1 MARAAASTDRPT
13 AAQSAETTPI
23 LLVGGDDDF
32 SIQQRARQV
41 WESWRKAAGGMDHEV
56 LDASVSNSSDAL
68 SAIGRLREALQT
80 LPFFGGPKLVWFQ
93 ACSFL
98 GEDRT
103 SASAAV
109 TEALGELAEE
119 FKTFRWDGV
128 RLLISASKPDK
139 RRTFFKTIEKLGV
152 VELFVALSADDK
164 DWVSKAET
172 EAIRVF
178 RSRGRT
184 IDDEALAELV
194 ARTGPNLRLLSQ
206 ECEKLILYAGE
217 RTEVT
222 RSDIEAVT
230 ARQKSAQAFAL
241 AEALGDRN
249 LGKAL
254 RTLDEEL
261 WEIRTGADKKKS
273 EIGLLYGLISK
284 IRNLILIREL
294 VTSGQLKSG
303 AQYNTFKS
311 QLERIP
317 ADQMP
322 RDKRYNP
329 LALHPFVMFQ
339 ALRQAENYRSE
350 ELVRGMEA
358 LLEANRKL
366 VSSDADEARVLQQV
380 LIEIIGVG
388 KQRRSGL
395 PR

>member
-1 MARAAASTDRPT
+1 
-13 AAQSAETTPI
+13 
-23 LLVGGDDDF
+23 
-32 SIQQRARQV
+32 
-41 WESWRKAAGGMDHEV
+41 MDHEV
-56 LDASVSNSSDAL
+56 LDASASNSSDAL

-93 ACSFL
+93 TCSFL
-98 GEDRT
+98 GDDRT

-109 TEALGELAEE
+109 TEALGGLAEE
-119 FKTFRWDGV
+119 FKVFRWDGV

-178 RSRGRT
+178 RSRNRT

-206 ECEKLILYAGE
+206 ECEKLILYAGD
-217 RTEVT
+217 RPEVT
-222 RSDIEAVT
+222 RADIEAVT

-294 VTSGQLKSG
+294 LTSGQLKSG
-303 AQYNTFKS
+303 AQYNTFKT

-317 ADQMP
+317 AEQMP
-322 RDKRYNP
+322 KDKRYNP

-380 LIEIIGVG
+380 LIEIIGIG
-388 KQRRSGL
+388 KPKRSG
-395 PR
+395 PTR

>member
-284 IRNLILIREL
+284 VRNLILIREL
-294 VTSGQLKSG
+294 MSAGYLKP
-303 AQYNTFKS
+303 ANQYNSFKA
-311 QLERIP
+311 QLDRIP
-317 ADQMP
+317 VDQMP
-322 RDKRYNP
+322 ADKRYNP
-329 LALHPFVMFQ
+329 LSVHPFALFQ
-339 ALRQAENYRSE
+339 AARQAENFQSA
-350 ELVRGMEA
+350 ELVRAMEL

-380 LIEIIGVG
+380 LVEIVGIGVARP
-388 KQRRSGL
+388 QRR
-395 PR
+395 